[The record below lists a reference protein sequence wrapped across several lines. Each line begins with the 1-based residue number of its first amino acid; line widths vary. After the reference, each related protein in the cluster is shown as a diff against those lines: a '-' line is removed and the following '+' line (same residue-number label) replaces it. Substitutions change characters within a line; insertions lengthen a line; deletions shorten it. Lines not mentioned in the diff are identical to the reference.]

1 MFVGTSGTET
11 TKCLLEQVGLRLQSV
26 CWNKWECLLD
36 WDYKVFVGTS
46 GTETT
51 KCLLEQVGLRLQSV
65 CWNKWD

>member
-11 TKCLLEQVGLRLQSV
+11 L
-26 CWNKWECLLD
+26 
-36 WDYKVFVGTS
+36 FVGTS